1 MTYKEILDQIGEAAA
16 LEQTA
21 EECAELAHACLK
33 MARKF
38 RAENPTP
45 AAEDV
50 ISEQIHEELADL
62 MTCVDIM
69 INFPWINPKKVQDI
83 QNRKT
88 RRWGERLEEVVSYGK
103 DQDPGGE
110 Q

>member
-1 MTYKEILDQIGEAAA
+1 MTFREILEQTGEAAV

-21 EECAELAHACLK
+21 EECAELAQACLK

-45 AAEDV
+45 ATEDV

-62 MTCVDIM
+62 MTCVDVL
-69 INFPWINPKKVQDI
+69 INIPWINTKKVQEI
-83 QNRKT
+83 QIRKA
-88 RRWGERLEEVVSYGK
+88 RRWGERIQKE
-103 DQDPGGE
+103 
-110 Q
+110 

>member
-45 AAEDV
+45 AAEEE
-50 ISEQIHEELADL
+50 ICERIHEELADL
-62 MTCVDIM
+62 MTCVDVL
-69 INFPWINPKKVQDI
+69 INIPWISTKNVQEI
-83 QNRKT
+83 QIREA
-88 RRWGERLEEVVSYGK
+88 RRWGERIQKG
-103 DQDPGGE
+103 
-110 Q
+110 

>member
-1 MTYKEILDQIGEAAA
+1 MTFKEILWKTGEAAV

-21 EECAELAHACLK
+21 EECMELAHACLK
-33 MARKF
+33 MSRKF

-62 MTCVDIM
+62 MTCVDVM
-69 INFPWINPKKVQDI
+69 INIPWISTKKVQEI
-83 QNRKT
+83 QIRKA
-88 RRWGERLEEVVSYGK
+88 RRWEERVLEE
-103 DQDPGGE
+103 
-110 Q
+110 

>member
-1 MTYKEILDQIGEAAA
+1 MTYKEILDHVGEPAV

-33 MARKF
+33 MSRNI
-38 RAENPTP
+38 RGENPTP

-62 MTCVDIM
+62 MTCVDVL
-69 INFPWINPKKVQDI
+69 INIPWINTKKVQEI
-83 QNRKT
+83 QIRKA
-88 RRWGERLEEVVSYGK
+88 RRWGERIQKE
-103 DQDPGGE
+103 
-110 Q
+110 

>member
-1 MTYKEILDQIGEAAA
+1 MTFKEILWKTGEAAV

-21 EECAELAHACLK
+21 EECTELAHACLK
-33 MARKF
+33 MSRKF

-45 AAEDV
+45 AAEEE
-50 ISEQIHEELADL
+50 ICERIHEELADL
-62 MTCVDIM
+62 MTCVDVL
-69 INFPWINPKKVQDI
+69 INIPWIDAKKVREI
-83 QNRKT
+83 QVRKA

>member
-1 MTYKEILDQIGEAAA
+1 MTFKEILDQIGEAAA

-62 MTCVDIM
+62 MTCVDVL
-69 INFPWINPKKVQDI
+69 INIPWISTKKVQEI
-83 QNRKT
+83 QIRKA
-88 RRWGERLEEVVSYGK
+88 RRWGERIQKE
-103 DQDPGGE
+103 
-110 Q
+110 